1 MTTLAFD
8 SLQFA
13 RRLKAVGVPQQQAE
27 VQAELMAE
35 AFGFY
40 VHELV
45 TKDYLDE
52 VLRARFAEQD
62 LRFEQRFLGIDRRL
76 DGGDRRLDA
85 IDARLDAIDARLGA
99 IDARLDAMD
108 ARFDAMDARFD
119 AMESDLKMMATSLD
133 AMARRQLQ
141 FEGATANNFAT
152 VLQRFTQL
160 EAGLIQGLADMRV
173 QSADVRAQLRLQ
185 SVLIVGTWL
194 LVGYPLLRE
203 LLMA

>member
-8 SLQFA
+8 SLHFA
-13 RRLKAVGVPQQQAE
+13 RRLKAVGVPEQQAE

-62 LRFEQRFLGIDRRL
+62 LRLEQRFLGIERRL
-76 DGGDRRLDA
+76 DG
-85 IDARLDAIDARLGA
+85 IDARLDGMDARFDR
-99 IDARLDAMD
+99 IDARLDGMD
-108 ARFDAMDARFD
+108 ARFNT
-119 AMESDLKMMATSLD
+119 MEQ
-133 AMARRQLQ
+133 RQSQ
-141 FEGATANNFAT
+141 FAGVTANNFAG
-152 VLQRFTQL
+152 VMQRITQL
-160 EAGLIQGLADMRV
+160 ETSLVQGLADMRV

-194 LVGYPLLRE
+194 LVGYPLLRDA
-203 LLMA
+203 LMV